1 MLEEFL
7 ELEKELNLF
16 NKTIQDVKFWHLV
29 RFGIYNEIQAQ
40 KKPIGQAHT
49 SLKDMTLLKRL
60 VKKLKQIP
68 DIFLKSP
75 ILLKQ
80 KDILILNHPRRV
92 RNGDVYECLY
102 TDMLI
107 KELKNSYIVLEDPIL
122 DTHMKPIQQTE
133 IRYTDYIY
141 NLYLFKRIL
150 FRISSRQMLNE
161 SEKSSIRELIE
172 LINSEFNVDI
182 NIEQWVKNTGNAI
195 LEHKIAYKYFNKI
208 IDKIKPKIII
218 EVVSYKTSR
227 YIVNELA
234 KKKNIPTIELQ
245 HGTMG
250 KNHIAYNIAEKKK
263 ISTLPD
269 YIFLFGKFW
278 KDTTCLPLDES
289 RIKVVGW
296 PNYEQKLNE
305 YKSKSRKSNKKVI
318 LFISQGTIGK
328 HLSKVA
334 VEISEKIGDDY
345 KIIYKLHPGEY
356 ARWKKEYPWLI
367 GADVEV
373 IDNNNHDIHYYFAQ
387 ADIQVGVY
395 STAIF
400 EGLGYGLK
408 TIIWK
413 LYGYGHMQ
421 ELYCKGYA
429 DLVDN
434 VDEFMMILNSIENLK
449 EEHDIVYFWKKN
461 SLNNIIKEL
470 DEIIMKNDKWQKL

>member
-16 NKTIQDVKFWHLV
+16 NKAIKDVKFWHLV

-40 KKPIGQAHT
+40 KKPIGQGHT

-68 DIFLKSP
+68 DIFFKSP

-92 RNGDVYECLY
+92 RNGDVYECIY

-107 KELKNSYIVLEDPIL
+107 KELNNSYIVLEDPIL
-122 DTHMKPIQQTE
+122 DTHMKPIKHIE

-141 NLYLFKRIL
+141 NMYLFKRIL
-150 FRISSRQMLNE
+150 FRISSRKMLNE

-172 LINSEFNVDI
+172 LINNEFNVDI

-195 LEHKIAYKYFNKI
+195 LEYKIAYKYFNKI

-250 KNHIAYNIAEKKK
+250 KNHIAYNIAEKKN

-269 YIFLFGKFW
+269 YIFLFGQFW
-278 KDTTCLPLDES
+278 KDTTCLPIDES

-305 YKSKSRKSNKKVI
+305 YKSKSRKSDKKVI
-318 LFISQGTIGK
+318 LFISQGT
-328 HLSKVA
+328 
-334 VEISEKIGDDY
+334 
-345 KIIYKLHPGEY
+345 
-356 ARWKKEYPWLI
+356 
-367 GADVEV
+367 
-373 IDNNNHDIHYYFAQ
+373 
-387 ADIQVGVY
+387 
-395 STAIF
+395 
-400 EGLGYGLK
+400 
-408 TIIWK
+408 
-413 LYGYGHMQ
+413 
-421 ELYCKGYA
+421 
-429 DLVDN
+429 
-434 VDEFMMILNSIENLK
+434 
-449 EEHDIVYFWKKN
+449 
-461 SLNNIIKEL
+461 
-470 DEIIMKNDKWQKL
+470 